1 MNSVSDLIQQARD
14 CHMRGQLDDALRLY
28 GRALEG
34 EPENPDALHL
44 TGVVAQQ
51 QGRHEDA
58 VTLIGRAIVAD
69 DRAAAFHNN
78 LGLSLMALGR
88 IAEAVASFS
97 RALDRDG
104 DHLGAQ
110 HGLLEC
116 LNRLPEDVDGSLLE
130 ALLLPLLRARS
141 VNARSLGH
149 ATGRL
154 LERRHSLGAGE
165 GSTSR
170 ASCDGL
176 LDDELAHR
184 YLQRTVNVSVP
195 LEGLLTGCRARWLDT
210 ARAPAML
217 APSRWD
223 GVAAVAVQCFL
234 NEYVW
239 AVTPEEE
246 RGVAVLEQRIVD
258 GCSSASSP
266 DEALVSDV
274 LVYACYKPLWR
285 VACAERL
292 RRWPAHAWPQT
303 TREALRVCLHEPLRE
318 RDLAAGMAGDTAI
331 RDSVSKAVQAQYE
344 ENPYPRWSAITRG
357 ATQNIE
363 QWIRRWNPDYVAP
376 AELRGALR
384 VLVAGCG
391 SGMDAINTAL
401 HLHNAQI
408 SAVDLSRASLAYAM
422 RKADEYGLENIHFR
436 HQDILDLGGDDE
448 SYHFINCTGVLHH
461 MENPAAG
468 LERLVGV
475 LRPGG
480 VIKLALYSELARA
493 PLQEARAL
501 IRASGFGPRT
511 DDIRKFRQQVFA
523 DGARGPLAELM
534 GSTDF
539 FSTSECRDLLFHV
552 QETQLTLPG
561 IGALLE
567 TAKLEFLGFE
577 LGIAEVEQGFRREHP
592 GAALTDLDAWHDY
605 EQRHPHSFR
614 AMYQF
619 WCRSRPD

>member
-1 MNSVSDLIQQARD
+1 MNGVSDLIQQGREL
-14 CHMRGQLDDALRLY
+14 HMGGRLDDALRLY
-28 GRALEG
+28 GRALES
-34 EPENPDALHL
+34 EPGNPDALHL
-44 TGVVAQQ
+44 TGLVAQQ
-51 QGRHEDA
+51 QGRHQDA
-58 VTLIGRAIVAD
+58 VALIGRAIAAN

-88 IAEAVASFS
+88 IAEAVAAFS

-116 LNRLPEDVDGSLLE
+116 LNRLPEDVDESLLE
-130 ALLLPLLRARS
+130 ALLLPLLRAPS

-149 ATGRL
+149 ATGRF
-154 LERRHSLGAGE
+154 LERKFSLGAGDGAISQE
-165 GSTSR
+165 SR
-170 ASCDGL
+170 DGL
-176 LDDELAHR
+176 LDGEIPRR
-184 YLQRTVNVSVP
+184 YLRRTVNVSVP
-195 LEGLLTGCRARWLDT
+195 LEGLLSGFRRQWLAE
-210 ARAPAML
+210 ARAPAVL
-217 APSRWD
+217 APARWD

-239 AVTPEEE
+239 AVTGEEE
-246 RGVAVLEQRIVD
+246 CGVDALEQRIVNF
-258 GCSSASSP
+258 CSSENSP
-266 DEALVSDV
+266 NEEFVSDV

-285 VACAERL
+285 IACAERL
-292 RRWPAHAWPQT
+292 RVWPPDAWPPAA
-303 TREALRVCLHEPLRE
+303 RETLRVSLHEPLHE
-318 RDLAAGMAGDTAI
+318 RGLVADMAGDATI
-331 RDSVSKAVQAQYE
+331 RDAVSKAVQAQYE

-363 QWIRRWNPDYVAP
+363 QWIRRWNPDYAAP
-376 AELRGALR
+376 AELRGPLR

-401 HLHNAQI
+401 HLHNARI
-408 SAVDLSRASLAYAM
+408 DAIDLSRASLAYAM
-422 RKADEYGLENIHFR
+422 RKAREYGLENIRFR
-436 HQDILDLGGDDE
+436 HQDILALGGDDA
-448 SYHFINCTGVLHH
+448 SYDFINCTGVLHH
-461 MENPAAG
+461 MEDPAAG
-468 LERLVGV
+468 LQRLMAV

-480 VIKLALYSELARA
+480 VIKLALYSALARA
-493 PLQEARAL
+493 PLEKAREL

-511 DDIRKFRQQVFA
+511 GDIRKFRQQVFA
-523 DGARGPLAELM
+523 EGAQGPHADLM

-561 IGALLE
+561 IRELLD

-577 LGIAEVEQGFRREHP
+577 LGIAEVEQGFRREYP
-592 GAALTDLDAWHDY
+592 GAELTDLGAWNEY

-619 WCRSRPD
+619 WCRRP